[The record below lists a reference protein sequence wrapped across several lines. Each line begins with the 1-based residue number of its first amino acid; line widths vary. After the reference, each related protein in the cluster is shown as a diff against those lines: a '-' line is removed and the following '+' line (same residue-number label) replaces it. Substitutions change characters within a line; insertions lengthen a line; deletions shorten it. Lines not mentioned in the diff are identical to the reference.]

1 MLHGILL
8 YKSNSCHLHITP
20 ALMQVFQI
28 VLALK
33 TQPWSQVT
41 LRILLFQ
48 RPPIAEETKTVPA
61 LLVSVLKVL
70 PLWFSQDSR

>member
-1 MLHGILL
+1 MQQSILL
-8 YKSNSCHLHITP
+8 YKSNLCHLHITP

-33 TQPWSQVT
+33 TQPWSQVA

-48 RPPIAEETKTVPA
+48 RPSIPEESKTVPT